1 MRCRRSGTAV
11 RQQAADGLQPIGG
24 KMLDLLMLGLLAA
37 VFAVAFR
44 YVHACVA
51 VTTPEGQEH
60 VP

>member
-1 MRCRRSGTAV
+1 
-11 RQQAADGLQPIGG
+11 
-24 KMLDLLMLGLLAA
+24 MLDLLMLGLLAA